1 MQPVS
6 SFGAFTPVAASVLDQ
21 NFASLTPLF
30 RTVYYLDPANGYDGS
45 TGLAPGLAFKT
56 LGAAYA
62 ACVDGRNDAIAL
74 IGNGATSA
82 TARIDAAF
90 TWAKSATHLV
100 GLSSGV
106 NISNRS
112 RLAPSSGTTAFANF
126 FTVSGSGCQFQNL
139 QWFQGFGTGTTS
151 QIAMTVTGGRNFF
164 GNCHLAGMGDDAS
177 AQSAGSRSLKISGT
191 GENQFVNCTV
201 GVDTVTRTQAN
212 ASVEFAS
219 ATPRN
224 QFLDCVF
231 PFQTSAAGVLG
242 ILGTGAACMDRFQL
256 FDNCSFINSI
266 KSTSTAMTVLAS
278 LTSASPGGLM
288 LFKQCILLGIGEY
301 GDANALA
308 NSYIDGFTGAAATS
322 GIAVNPS

>member
-6 SFGAFTPVAASVLDQ
+6 PFGAFTPQAAAVIDQ
-21 NFASLTPLF
+21 NFLSLTPLF
-30 RTVYYLDPANGYDGS
+30 RTVYYVDPANGYDGT
-45 TGLAPGLAFKT
+45 TGLAPGLALKT
-56 LGAAYA
+56 LGAAYGKLE
-62 ACVDGRNDAIAL
+62 DGRNDCVAL

-90 TWAKSATHLV
+90 TWSKSASHFI

-106 NISNRS
+106 NLSNRS

-126 FTVSGSGCQFQNL
+126 FTVSGAGCLFQNL
-139 QWFQGFGTGTTS
+139 QWFDGFSTGTTS

-164 GNCHLAGMGDDAS
+164 TNCHIAGMGDNES

-191 GENQFVNCTV
+191 GENQFQNCTI
-201 GVDTVTRTQAN
+201 GVDTITRTQAN
-212 ASVEFAS
+212 ASVEFAG

-224 QFLDCVF
+224 QFTTCVF
-231 PFQTSAAGVLG
+231 PFMTSAAGVLG
-242 ILGTGAACMDRFQL
+242 VLGTGAGCIDRFQI
-256 FDNCSFINSI
+256 FDNCIFTNAI
-266 KSTSTAMTVLAS
+266 KSSSTTMTVLGS
-278 LTSASPGGLM
+278 LTNAAPGGL
-288 LFKQCILLGIGEY
+288 LIYKQCILLGIGEY
-301 GDANALA
+301 GDTIALA